1 MESKEQIKIINQMIN
16 KTKEQLR
23 PFSLN
28 LIFWGALTSIMSIIY
43 FNMMHLFQTDM
54 HHILFWSVIPFIGMV
69 IMTRYNI
76 KAGRKI
82 GYETHLSRTIKI
94 IWMSFGIA
102 WGFII
107 LLSTLHGFSGGIIQ
121 FLILFTCATCLLI
134 SGILIKYLPVTLG
147 GCSILIILF
156 LSALFPEISYTY
168 INLISLT
175 LGFTV
180 PGLFLYFHKSND

>member
-1 MESKEQIKIINQMIN
+1 MESKEHIEIINQMIN

-28 LIFWGALTSIMSIIY
+28 LIFWGALVSVMSIIY
-43 FNMMHLFQTDM
+43 FNVLHLFETDM
-54 HHILFWSVIPFIGMV
+54 HHIIFWTIIPFFGTIF
-69 IMTRYNI
+69 MTNYNI
-76 KAGRKI
+76 KMGRKI

-94 IWMSFGIA
+94 IWSTFGIA
-102 WGFII
+102 WVFII
-107 LLSTLHGFSGGIIQ
+107 LLSSLQGFAGGTIQ
-121 FLILFTCATCLLI
+121 FLILFTSAICLLI

-147 GCSILIILF
+147 GCTILMILF
-156 LSALFPEISYTY
+156 LSSLFPEISYTS
-168 INLISLT
+168 INLASLT